1 MQSFLERLLKYIA
14 KEEKILS
21 IDERFTLGKLL
32 DQPSLEKFL
41 KYKLF
46 FEEYDLLLRINELSN
61 EYKHG
66 NTFVIREN
74 ELLTLFSAVT
84 ELIDAFVSF
93 KGKKSGFEKPITK
106 YFETLLTRFDMDRI
120 RSANEEIILEKNK
133 EFEALASQKEALN
146 DQLQLL
152 RENQQRMLS
161 AKQLKEKLIQK
172 ITDQKNEV
180 VKIQNESKTLE
191 SELKNISKKTK
202 DGIVTEEEKKR
213 GSVIYDLLSV
223 NDRKISDLE
232 EDIFN
237 GQLNVNK
244 DQQSIEQTRYESLI
258 QEQEEKI
265 RELNNIIEE
274 NKQKINDI
282 ASNKFKPSFEERSQH
297 VEKLRN
303 LYSRVKLN
311 SNYKVLKPFEITN
324 LTLNSS
330 SESKYASFYAVI
342 FNLLVRSE
350 VIPVPEEFKA
360 ISEDE
365 LSNIYQ
371 LQILILGLLKENVL
385 DDSKWVIKFNV
396 NEDELIGKKDQF
408 ILASKNIFANI
419 QKLCTL
425 SKIKFIEPEIV
436 FDDIQENTI
445 FINFENEISKK
456 NNFSILV
463 DSVFGDDSLPSL
475 WIEDRIPYRID
486 NQSNEHVEILT
497 YFLKTIFN
505 FNQFR
510 EGQINIIANF
520 LNGRNTIGVLPT
532 GAGKSLTY
540 YISVILQPKIA
551 LVIAPILALMKDQVQ
566 KLEQNFKLNYV
577 TTISSMND
585 NESNKER
592 LLLFKN
598 ARVMFTLVSP
608 ERLQSEKFRDA
619 LVKLSN
625 EESIGAVVLDEVHCL
640 SEWGHDFRP
649 SYLMLS
655 TTLNAFAPN
664 AKFLGLTATASINVV
679 KDIMIELRIRSSS
692 DVKFVSKLKRKN
704 LSFKITKVPNEE
716 AIAKH
721 INELLIKSN
730 RNGESLLNVT
740 PKGINSN
747 CGIIFCTTKSDRKPT
762 GTGSLYNEL
771 EPYIG
776 PSLGRFDGD
785 YKEDQDPFMSNE
797 KTLLIATKAFGMGI
811 DKPNIRFTIHA
822 GMPSSREAFYQEA
835 GRAGRDNKD
844 ANCILISGND
854 DDGTN
859 KRSLIQE
866 FLNIKTPVSR
876 LKEISKSTKN
886 ELGYV
891 DISTHFY
898 FMSNEINE
906 PEQEAN
912 RLFELYKEIYDY
924 VNLSKNYVFTRKVNP
939 DDSKNFEQYF
949 VQLHKLGIIN
959 NYTVRYGFMVEFK
972 IDIHHLHH
980 QFDHLK
986 EKAIEYLK
994 TYDANSDIVNVLERY
1009 SSLNDVPKL
1018 LFLLR
1023 RWYHDTFIRTKR
1035 EQLANVHTFI
1045 NRHIDSDSDKIQ
1057 EEIEQFFDLSSYFKD
1072 EKKTSEF
1079 SETDSY
1085 GEIVD
1090 KVFNVVEEDIS
1101 KKIIATEFLIE
1112 SIVNTRIDVYISLL
1126 HLRDGKSFI
1135 QENNGRQRFEY
1146 ALSNLGV
1153 EDRNVLK
1160 EKVINYYERLS
1171 LNSRIWIIESFEK
1184 EGMPILGDIFN
1195 RYPSDEIS
1203 YKMSLS
1209 IRNQTL
1215 NSIMK
1220 GEK

>member
-1 MQSFLERLLKYIA
+1 
-14 KEEKILS
+14 
-21 IDERFTLGKLL
+21 
-32 DQPSLEKFL
+32 
-41 KYKLF
+41 
-46 FEEYDLLLRINELSN
+46 
-61 EYKHG
+61 
-66 NTFVIREN
+66 
-74 ELLTLFSAVT
+74 
-84 ELIDAFVSF
+84 
-93 KGKKSGFEKPITK
+93 
-106 YFETLLTRFDMDRI
+106 
-120 RSANEEIILEKNK
+120 
-133 EFEALASQKEALN
+133 
-146 DQLQLL
+146 
-152 RENQQRMLS
+152 
-161 AKQLKEKLIQK
+161 
-172 ITDQKNEV
+172 
-180 VKIQNESKTLE
+180 
-191 SELKNISKKTK
+191 
-202 DGIVTEEEKKR
+202 
-213 GSVIYDLLSV
+213 
-223 NDRKISDLE
+223 
-232 EDIFN
+232 
-237 GQLNVNK
+237 
-244 DQQSIEQTRYESLI
+244 
-258 QEQEEKI
+258 
-265 RELNNIIEE
+265 
-274 NKQKINDI
+274 
-282 ASNKFKPSFEERSQH
+282 
-297 VEKLRN
+297 
-303 LYSRVKLN
+303 
-311 SNYKVLKPFEITN
+311 
-324 LTLNSS
+324 
-330 SESKYASFYAVI
+330 
-342 FNLLVRSE
+342 
-350 VIPVPEEFKA
+350 
-360 ISEDE
+360 
-365 LSNIYQ
+365 
-371 LQILILGLLKENVL
+371 
-385 DDSKWVIKFNV
+385 
-396 NEDELIGKKDQF
+396 
-408 ILASKNIFANI
+408 
-419 QKLCTL
+419 L

-585 NESNKER
+585 NESNEER

-704 LSFKITKVPNEE
+704 LSFKITKVTNEE

-721 INELLIKSN
+721 IIELLIKSN
-730 RNGESLLNVT
+730 RNDASLLNVT
-740 PKGINSN
+740 PKGSDSN

-762 GTGSLYNEL
+762 GTGKLYNDL

-776 PSLGRFDGD
+776 SALGRFDGD

-822 GMPSSREAFYQEA
+822 GMPPSREAFYQEA

-876 LKEISKSTKN
+876 LKEISKSTKS

-924 VNLSKNYVFTRKVNP
+924 VNLSKNYVFTRKVNR

-994 TYDANSDIVNVLERY
+994 TYDANSDLVNVLERY

-1146 ALSNLGV
+1146 ALSNLGI
-1153 EDRNVLK
+1153 EDRKVLK
-1160 EKVINYYERLS
+1160 EKVITYYDRLS

>member
-1 MQSFLERLLKYIA
+1 M
-14 KEEKILS
+14 
-21 IDERFTLGKLL
+21 
-32 DQPSLEKFL
+32 
-41 KYKLF
+41 
-46 FEEYDLLLRINELSN
+46 
-61 EYKHG
+61 
-66 NTFVIREN
+66 
-74 ELLTLFSAVT
+74 
-84 ELIDAFVSF
+84 
-93 KGKKSGFEKPITK
+93 
-106 YFETLLTRFDMDRI
+106 
-120 RSANEEIILEKNK
+120 
-133 EFEALASQKEALN
+133 
-146 DQLQLL
+146 
-152 RENQQRMLS
+152 
-161 AKQLKEKLIQK
+161 
-172 ITDQKNEV
+172 
-180 VKIQNESKTLE
+180 
-191 SELKNISKKTK
+191 
-202 DGIVTEEEKKR
+202 
-213 GSVIYDLLSV
+213 
-223 NDRKISDLE
+223 
-232 EDIFN
+232 
-237 GQLNVNK
+237 
-244 DQQSIEQTRYESLI
+244 
-258 QEQEEKI
+258 
-265 RELNNIIEE
+265 
-274 NKQKINDI
+274 
-282 ASNKFKPSFEERSQH
+282 
-297 VEKLRN
+297 
-303 LYSRVKLN
+303 
-311 SNYKVLKPFEITN
+311 
-324 LTLNSS
+324 
-330 SESKYASFYAVI
+330 
-342 FNLLVRSE
+342 
-350 VIPVPEEFKA
+350 
-360 ISEDE
+360 
-365 LSNIYQ
+365 
-371 LQILILGLLKENVL
+371 
-385 DDSKWVIKFNV
+385 
-396 NEDELIGKKDQF
+396 
-408 ILASKNIFANI
+408 
-419 QKLCTL
+419 

-585 NESNKER
+585 NESNEER

-704 LSFKITKVPNEE
+704 LSFKITKVTNEE

-721 INELLIKSN
+721 IIELLIKSN
-730 RNGESLLNVT
+730 RNDASLLNVT
-740 PKGINSN
+740 PKGSDSN

-762 GTGSLYNEL
+762 GTGKLYNDL

-776 PSLGRFDGD
+776 SALGRFDGD

-822 GMPSSREAFYQEA
+822 GMPPSREAFYQEA

-876 LKEISKSTKN
+876 LKEISKSTKS

-924 VNLSKNYVFTRKVNP
+924 VNLSKNYVFTRKVNR

-994 TYDANSDIVNVLERY
+994 TYDANSDLVNVLERY

-1146 ALSNLGV
+1146 ALSNLGI
-1153 EDRNVLK
+1153 EDRKVLK
-1160 EKVINYYERLS
+1160 EKVITYYDRLS